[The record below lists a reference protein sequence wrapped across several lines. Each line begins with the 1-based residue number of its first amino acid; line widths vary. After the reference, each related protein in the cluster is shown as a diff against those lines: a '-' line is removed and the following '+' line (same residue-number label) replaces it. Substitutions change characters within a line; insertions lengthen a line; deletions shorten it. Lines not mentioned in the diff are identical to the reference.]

1 MTTPYE
7 RFLESKAV
15 SAPERGY
22 IGNLNLNPDLKP
34 HARDIAAWMIRGGNR
49 ACFASG
55 RRGYGIE
62 LNEQYWKD
70 SQSYCHAAE
79 CKVTMPTLFDMEPTE
94 ETPCAPSK

>member
-22 IGNLNLNPDLKP
+22 IGNLQLNPDLKP

-49 ACFASG
+49 ACFASFG
-55 RRGYGIE
+55 
-62 LNEQYWKD
+62 LHK
-70 SQSYCHAAE
+70 
-79 CKVTMPTLFDMEPTE
+79 T
-94 ETPCAPSK
+94 